1 MRLVGDVDMSADG
14 ADLRRRD
21 PQPLQGMAPL
31 VSRGPHQFFW
41 KRGGKETISSETL
54 STGVLVNSAP
64 AAAFAGAFLGCLATL
79 HLSAYGFVP
88 AIASALATVLLCGP
102 LLVTRTTGLFPGE
115 FFAPIY
121 GGTFAGMTPVL
132 DLRDNAP
139 GASLM
144 PASALFVLL
153 SIVSGIAFCV
163 VAEIDARSGRR
174 LAGGYG
180 GRSGAIATV
189 ASFLFV
195 EAALLLGADDRL
207 FRAAHAEMLDAG
219 LRSLAL
225 TCAAGMIGMCATLL
239 VLRRRS
245 VASAEPAERIFIAA
259 AVALIGM
266 MVLYLNDANDAH
278 TLDAFYAG
286 CFLGMST
293 PERLK
298 GWIQPVLGVILLTAI
313 LVVDKTLLPDIG
325 GGLGF
330 AAFVAV
336 VVLQAPSR
344 LTTWTSRLPT
354 WTKTWLTTSNRT
366 RGKPLQTAALASAS
380 VSPIPEMP
388 IRGAAIAASL
398 ASLLVMG
405 WFAMPHQVA
414 SGEPGLNMVSAPV
427 VVPAAQI
434 LEQVALVQGKPNSV
448 DEATPIGLPPGTA
461 SSDAVNPDPALSLEL
476 NVRDILAAHG
486 VSADTRAEAGRADL
500 IAGAA
505 TQTTEAV
512 QSETRIDAATQS
524 NDEIFREF
532 VQWRAARAGAVAQV
546 RPQPVKRSRNPA
558 FQVVRLTP
566 PASIRTSPRAP
577 TRTPAIRPA
586 PVQPRP

>member
-1 MRLVGDVDMSADG
+1 MQADQTDPG
-14 ADLRRRD
+14 RRE
-21 PQPLQGMAPL
+21 PQCLQRRAAPAATRGLHPL
-31 VSRGPHQFFW
+31 VVKSGREEQIATEP
-41 KRGGKETISSETL
+41 SA
-54 STGVLVNSAP
+54 VDALVNSAP
-64 AAAFAGAFLGCLATL
+64 TAAFAGAFLGCLTTL
-79 HLSAYGFVP
+79 HFGAGGFVP
-88 AIASALATVLLCGP
+88 AIASALATTLLCGP
-102 LLVTRTTGLFPGE
+102 LLITRTTSLFPGE
-115 FFAPIY
+115 LFVAIY
-121 GGTFAGMTPVL
+121 GGSFAGMTPVL
-132 DLRDNAP
+132 GLHDTITA
-139 GASLM
+139 ASVM
-144 PASALFVLL
+144 PATALFILL
-153 SIVSGIAFCV
+153 SIVSGLAFCL

-174 LAGGYG
+174 LAGGCG

-195 EAALLLGADDRL
+195 AAASLFGADGPP
-207 FRAAHAEMLDAG
+207 FRAARADLLAIDP
-219 LRSLAL
+219 RSLAL
-225 TCAAGMIGMCATLL
+225 TFAACVVGMSVTLAA
-239 VLRRRS
+239 LRQRR
-245 VASAEPAERIFIAA
+245 VASAGPAERIFIAA

-266 MVLYLNDANDAH
+266 MILYLNDASDTH
-278 TLDAFYAG
+278 GLDAFYAG

-298 GWIQPVLGVILLTAI
+298 GWIQPVLGVILLTAM
-313 LVVDKTLLPDIG
+313 LVVVKTLLPDIG

-344 LTTWTSRLPT
+344 LTTWTKT
-354 WTKTWLTTSNRT
+354 WTKTSLTTSNRT
-366 RGKPLQTAALASAS
+366 RKRLQTGTLASAR

-414 SGEPGLNMVSAPV
+414 SEQPGLNMASAPV
-427 VVPAAQI
+427 VVPTAQI

-461 SSDAVNPDPALSLEL
+461 SADAVNPDPALSLEL

-500 IAGAA
+500 VAGAA

-532 VQWRAARAGAVAQV
+532 VQWRAERYNAMARP
-546 RPQPVKRSRNPA
+546 RPQQPVKRSHNPA

-566 PASIRTSPRAP
+566 PASIRTAPRAP

-586 PVQPRP
+586 PVQARP